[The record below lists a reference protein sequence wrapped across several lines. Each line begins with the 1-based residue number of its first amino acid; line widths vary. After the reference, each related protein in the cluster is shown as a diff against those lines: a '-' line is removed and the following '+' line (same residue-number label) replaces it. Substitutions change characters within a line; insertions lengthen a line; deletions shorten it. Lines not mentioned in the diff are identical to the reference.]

1 MDQGKSM
8 VESTSNGHLPKRWKP
23 NLEQRRI
30 LESIFAT
37 GTKNTR
43 RERIAQIT
51 AVLQQYGRVEQ
62 RNVFYWFQ
70 NANNRN
76 KLCISKRTPIY
87 GTTKSSLFGPKKANE
102 IFLKEEEESGRFQR
116 NSPTDVSELAT
127 LQLFPLHPDKGGS
140 S

>member
-76 KLCISKRTPIY
+76 KLCRRRREWT
-87 GTTKSSLFGPKKANE
+87 
-102 IFLKEEEESGRFQR
+102 
-116 NSPTDVSELAT
+116 VSEEFTNRCFRISNFAIISFT
-127 LQLFPLHPDKGGS
+127 S
-140 S
+140 